1 MSDYP
6 PQQEP
11 TFWVTGWLPNGC
23 RVSYTIPFGIS
34 RGYEDA
40 LAFTDALLAK
50 GFTTSEPGLSAGEK
64 KDKVGYVL
72 RRSVVNER
80 GETPVIDVYV
90 DHEAMTWRTVK
101 VYLNTPEQIA
111 DFEAVSGLNL
121 DSLPYYEGKD
131 SVERGDPKLGKYV
144 IPVNHV
150 FYAVAK
156 ANPKHEEEQ
165 DAEKRKLIPKRLFV
179 RWESASG
186 QSVDKSTGEL
196 TDKPAQPKA
205 DTDTTWMTN
214 QEAVKQLV
222 SALATWSGLSATELL
237 GNVNIV
243 TSQSTS
249 RWSELKNIT
258 RSDVWAA
265 VVLTRVNQD
274 KDKAL
279 AMVSDDENK
288 RKSIIYWADKN
299 TDIAF

>member
-1 MSDYP
+1 MSD
-6 PQQEP
+6 QQIP
-11 TFWVTGWLPNGC
+11 TFWITGYLPNGC
-23 RVSYTIPFGIS
+23 KIS
-34 RGYEDA
+34 FTVPINNDA
-40 LAFTDALLAK
+40 YAEAMVFSNNLLSH
-50 GFTTSEPGLSAGEK
+50 GFTTSEVGLSAGEK

-111 DFEAVSGLNL
+111 DFEAVSGLKL

-144 IPVNHV
+144 IPVKNV

-186 QSVDKSTGEL
+186 QSVDKSTGEM
-196 TDKPAQPKA
+196 TDKPA
-205 DTDTTWMTN
+205 
-214 QEAVKQLV
+214 
-222 SALATWSGLSATELL
+222 
-237 GNVNIV
+237 
-243 TSQSTS
+243 
-249 RWSELKNIT
+249 
-258 RSDVWAA
+258 
-265 VVLTRVNQD
+265 
-274 KDKAL
+274 
-279 AMVSDDENK
+279 
-288 RKSIIYWADKN
+288 
-299 TDIAF
+299 